1 MLPVALR
8 SLRHRNFRLF
18 AGGQIVSLT
27 GTWVQ
32 LVAQSWLIYRLTG
45 RATLLGLVGFAGQLP
60 IFLLAPL
67 GGAIADRFERRRIL
81 VVTQSIA
88 MVLAFVLAALT
99 LSGVVHEWHIV
110 ALAAAMGVVNAFDIP
125 TRQSFLVEMVG
136 RDDLINAIGLNSSLF
151 NGARMTGPAV
161 AGILVAAVG
170 EGWCFLINGIS
181 FAAVIVAL
189 LAIRVAPFY
198 PPTGKVP
205 TLTRIREGFAFA
217 IGERPVRALML
228 LLGFLSLTGMPFM
241 VLMPVFADQVLDGGP
256 AAYGIL
262 MSASGLGALAGAVTL
277 ASRRDVRGL
286 GGWVARAA
294 IAFGALLCVFSLSRS
309 MWLSVMLL
317 LPIGYSMMVEIS
329 SSNTL
334 IQTMVPD
341 ALRGRVMAVYS
352 MVFMGMAPAG
362 ALLAG
367 WAADRIGAPT
377 TVLIGGIAC
386 IAAAAIFRWSLP
398 RLRADARRLI
408 VAQQMVGGDPPAG
421 FTGAR

>member
-1 MLPVALR
+1 VLPVALR

-45 RATLLGLVGFAGQLP
+45 RATLLGLVGFAGQVP

-99 LSGVVHEWHIV
+99 LGGVVDEWHIV

-189 LAIRVAPFY
+189 LAIRVAPFHA
-198 PPTGKVP
+198 PAKVP

-217 IGERPVRALML
+217 IDERPVRALML
-228 LLGFLSLTGMPFM
+228 LLGILSLTGMPFM

-256 AAYGIL
+256 AAYGVL

-309 MWLSVMLL
+309 MWLSVLLL
-317 LPIGYSMMVEIS
+317 LPIGYAMMVEIS

-352 MVFMGMAPAG
+352 MVFMGMAPVG

-421 FTGAR
+421 FTEAR

>member
-1 MLPVALR
+1 MLPVTLR

-32 LVAQSWLIYRLTG
+32 LVAQSWLVYRLTG
-45 RATLLGLVGFAGQLP
+45 RATMLGLVGFAGQIP
-60 IFLLAPL
+60 IFLLAPI
-67 GGAIADRFERRRIL
+67 GGAVADRFERRRIL

-88 MVLAFVLAALT
+88 MALAFTLAALT
-99 LSGVVHEWHIV
+99 LGGIVRVWHVV
-110 ALAAAMGVVNAFDIP
+110 ALAAAMGIVNAFDIP

-136 RDDLINAIGLNSSLF
+136 REDLINAIGLNSSIF
-151 NGARMTGPAV
+151 NGARMIGPAI
-161 AGILVAAVG
+161 AGVLVAAIG
-170 EGWCFLINGIS
+170 EGWGFLLNGIS

-189 LAIRVAPFY
+189 LSIRAAPFR
-198 PPTGKVP
+198 PPREKTS

-217 IGERPVRALML
+217 SGERPVRALML
-228 LLGFLSLTGMPFM
+228 MLATLSLTGMPFM
-241 VLMPVFADQVLDGGP
+241 VLMPVFADRVLLGGP

-262 MSASGLGALAGAVTL
+262 MSASGLGALAGAITL
-277 ASRRDVRGL
+277 ASRRDVQGL

-294 IAFGALLCVFSLSRS
+294 IAFGALLFVFSFSRT
-309 MWLSVMLL
+309 MWLSVLLL
-317 LPIGYSMMVEIS
+317 LPIGFSMMVQIS

-352 MVFMGMAPAG
+352 MMFMGVAPAG

-377 TVLIGGIAC
+377 TVLIGGTVC
-386 IAAAAIFRWSLP
+386 VAAAAIFRWSLP

-421 FTGAR
+421 VISTG

>member
-1 MLPVALR
+1 MLPAALR
-8 SLRHRNFRLF
+8 SLQHRNFRLF

-27 GTWVQ
+27 GTWIQ

-45 RATLLGLVGFAGQLP
+45 RATLLGLVGFAGQIP

-67 GGAIADRFERRRIL
+67 GGAIADRFERRRVL

-88 MVLAFVLAALT
+88 MALAFVLAALT
-99 LSGVVHEWHIV
+99 LSGAVVEWHIV
-110 ALAAAMGVVNAFDIP
+110 ALAAAMGIVNAFDIP
-125 TRQSFLVEMVG
+125 TRQAFLVEMVG
-136 RDDLINAIGLNSSLF
+136 REDLINAIGLNSSLF
-151 NGARMTGPAV
+151 NGARMTGPAL
-161 AGILVAAVG
+161 AGILVALVG
-170 EGWCFLINGIS
+170 EGWCFLINGFS

-189 LAIRVAPFY
+189 LAIRVAPFHA
-198 PPTGKVP
+198 PAGKVP

-217 IGERPVRALML
+217 IGERPVRALIL

-294 IAFGALLCVFSLSRS
+294 IAFGALLCLFSLSRS
-309 MWLSVMLL
+309 MWVSVLLL
-317 LPIGYSMMVEIS
+317 LPIGYAMMVEVS

-352 MVFMGMAPAG
+352 MVFMGMAPIG

-398 RLRADARRLI
+398 RLRAEARRLI